1 MRTTLD
7 IDDRLLRAAKKR
19 AVDDGEPLTRVIE
32 RALRVY
38 LNPPRRPGRRFR
50 LQLLTKKGRVLA
62 GVDLADRDAI
72 YERMEGRS

>member
-38 LNPPRRPGRRFR
+38 LNPPRRAGKPFR
-50 LQLLTKKGRVLA
+50 LQLLVKKGRAQA
-62 GVDLADRDAI
+62 GVDLDDRDAL
-72 YERMEGRS
+72 YERMGGRV